1 MGASIFEGSIF
12 SCRLSGYSN
21 ALAPHTTE
29 GAALERGNR
38 YIRYSVI
45 DKLPGRHVCTLEMN
59 RLRFPRLPDRTLETV
74 YLHLFQEAAFIRQN
88 HRTLDDARMTAK
100 IWLKLEGE

>member
-1 MGASIFEGSIF
+1 
-12 SCRLSGYSN
+12 
-21 ALAPHTTE
+21 
-29 GAALERGNR
+29 
-38 YIRYSVI
+38 
-45 DKLPGRHVCTLEMN
+45 MN
-59 RLRFPRLPDRTLETV
+59 RLRSPRLPDRTLETV